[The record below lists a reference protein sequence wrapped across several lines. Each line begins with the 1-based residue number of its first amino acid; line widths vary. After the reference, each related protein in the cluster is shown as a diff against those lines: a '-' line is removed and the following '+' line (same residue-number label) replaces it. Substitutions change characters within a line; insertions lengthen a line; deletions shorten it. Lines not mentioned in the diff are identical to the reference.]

1 LEVCK
6 LKDNTLQSYDE
17 VMNDSSRRNKMSD
30 DFENLCLFINDN
42 CKKRTSQTSSSVA
55 FNKKSMFK
63 AFNKKMTLKETH
75 PKRSVEKYKGRV
87 VIINGL
93 PECLK
98 IFSPKKIEMLI
109 DFNQVIS
116 QVLETQGSGLLVFIF
131 SDNRERN
138 KNFLNKIFNSTI
150 LESPDDVVKRMELNP
165 VTSANI
171 TKILR
176 KAVNDNGISLTN
188 DAIDD
193 IVKNS
198 SQDVNNALL
207 TLQLYS
213 AGKMGN
219 ESSSSSRKSKRKKT
233 GSKRTNELLASQI
246 YTEDEFF
253 KSETNNSS
261 KRMKTSVK
269 GKHNDN
275 SKVISEEVKAN
286 SKDFGLSIFHA
297 LGKFLYN
304 KRIDPNTKEAR
315 IMTSQELSVVPKPKS
330 YIHHEH
336 ILNQV
341 QTENNTFSLFLQEN
355 MYSFFNDIDDVVK
368 VLDVY

>member
-1 LEVCK
+1 
-6 LKDNTLQSYDE
+6 
-17 VMNDSSRRNKMSD
+17 
-30 DFENLCLFINDN
+30 
-42 CKKRTSQTSSSVA
+42 
-55 FNKKSMFK
+55 
-63 AFNKKMTLKETH
+63 
-75 PKRSVEKYKGRV
+75 
-87 VIINGL
+87 
-93 PECLK
+93 
-98 IFSPKKIEMLI
+98 MLI

-219 ESSSSSRKSKRKKT
+219 ESSSSSRKAKRKKT

-330 YIHHEH
+330 YINHEH